1 MRSAEGRSNHLVA
14 VTAEFDDLGPDE
26 HLLVGAWVEHDART
40 THDEVDSRILW
51 LVTRRLI
58 ACGHAGGGWDQLY
71 RDPRD
76 GRFWELTF
84 PHGSVLTG
92 GPRRL
97 EWVDASVA
105 REKYGVDD
113 RTARV
118 RGERHE
124 PPR

>member
-1 MRSAEGRSNHLVA
+1 
-14 VTAEFDDLGPDE
+14 VTAEFHDLAPDE

-40 THDEVDSRILW
+40 THDDVDRRIFW
-51 LVTRRLI
+51 LV
-58 ACGHAGGGWDQLY
+58 DQLY

-84 PHGSVLTG
+84 PQGSLHGG

-105 REKYGVDD
+105 REKYGVDEQ
-113 RTARV
+113 TAEA
-118 RGERHE
+118 RGTRHE
-124 PPR
+124 PLR

>member
-1 MRSAEGRSNHLVA
+1 MSAEFH
-14 VTAEFDDLGPDE
+14 DLAPDE

-40 THDEVDSRILW
+40 VHDAVDRRIFW
-51 LVTRRLI
+51 LVTRRLV
-58 ACGHAGGGWDQLY
+58 ACGHASGGWDQLY

-84 PHGSVLTG
+84 PHGSLHGG

-97 EWVDASVA
+97 KWVDASVA
-105 REKYGVDD
+105 REKYGVD
-113 RTARV
+113 
-118 RGERHE
+118 E